1 MHILLN
7 NLNNTTEKNND
18 TSEGIS
24 TPHPKIN
31 EAVGKEVEED
41 ESVIYGN
48 NEGLFSVAY
57 LLFCQL

>member
-41 ESVIYGN
+41 ESGSDSN
-48 NEGLFSVAY
+48 DKCLCSVA
-57 LLFCQL
+57 